1 MTQNLTASG
10 PAPTGSGEHFSPGQ
24 PNSAAPARPLR
35 VLLLEPSPLLRD
47 GIEAALSAC
56 RDLEV
61 AAGPS
66 ADPMALGTFRRP
78 PPDMVLVGIDLL
90 ESDGAE
96 SLRRVVQAFPGAHV
110 IVLARDASVSS
121 LVAAVR
127 AGASGYVLGSLAGD
141 ALPSALSAVAH
152 RWFVMDPLV
161 ASRLPEQKAP
171 QERPT
176 RVDGGARVD
185 PRVLD
190 SVSPREGE
198 VLELVARGMSNK
210 EIAARLHLS
219 VGTVKTHLRHA
230 YRRLGTPDRLTATLA
245 LLGMRP
251 PWPLVEQQADEL
263 KAS

>member
-10 PAPTGSGEHFSPGQ
+10 PAPTGSGEHLSIGQ
-24 PNSAAPARPLR
+24 ADSAAAVRR
-35 VLLLEPSPLLRD
+35 RRILLLEPSPLLRD
-47 GIEAALSAC
+47 GIQAALSAC

-61 AAGPS
+61 VAGPS
-66 ADPMALGTFRRP
+66 ADLMSLDTFRCP
-78 PPDMVLVGIDLL
+78 PPDIVLVGIDLL

-96 SLRRVVQAFPGAHV
+96 SLRRVVQAFAGAHV
-110 IVLARDASVSS
+110 VVLARDASADS
-121 LVAAVR
+121 LMAAVR

-141 ALPSALSAVAH
+141 ALPSALLAVAH

-161 ASRLPEQKAP
+161 ASRLPEQRAP
-171 QERPT
+171 QERAG
-176 RVDGGARVD
+176 RLDAGARVD
-185 PRVLD
+185 PRVLH

-210 EIAARLHLS
+210 EIGARLHLS

-245 LLGMRP
+245 LLGLRQ
-251 PWPLVEQQADEL
+251 PWPLVERQADEL
-263 KAS
+263 KAG